1 MRALIVGGYGFA
13 GRHLAHHLVKCGDD
27 VAITYLPEER
37 TDVLASQDPS
47 AKSSSKGAKGAKA
60 KIGNQIALP
69 QSAQT
74 LALDITDKKAVD
86 QIIALLKPDA
96 LYHLAAISSVQEG
109 ESIGNKIF
117 DINFFGTVNLL
128 EAIREHSPQ
137 TRFLFVSSAEVYG
150 EPRPGTLPIVET
162 AELRPQ
168 NAYGVSKAA
177 AELAV
182 FEAHAR
188 HGLHTVRVRPFPHTG
203 PGQADRFALSSFAK
217 QIAEIRLKKAEPSI
231 QVGNLEVKRDYS
243 DVSDVVR
250 AYRDAI
256 ENGKPGEA
264 YNICSGEGKSI
275 SDLLQL
281 LISCAGVEVEIVQD
295 PDRVRAVDVTEV
307 YGSSQKAQRDFGWKP
322 RVEREASMDSLLAY
336 WMEAISA

>member
-13 GRHLAHHLVKCGDD
+13 GRHLAHYLVKCGDD
-27 VAITYLPEER
+27 VAVTYLPEER
-37 TDVLASQDPS
+37 TDVLASQDP
-47 AKSSSKGAKGAKA
+47 KSKLAKGKV
-60 KIGNQIALP
+60 GNRISLP

-96 LYHLAAISSVQEG
+96 VYHLAAISSVQESETAG
-109 ESIGNKIF
+109 QKVF
-117 DINFFGTVNLL
+117 DVNFFGTKNLL
-128 EAIREHSPQ
+128 DAIREHSPAS
-137 TRFLFVSSAEVYG
+137 RFLFVSSAEVYG
-150 EPRPGTLPIVET
+150 EPRPGILPILET

-168 NAYGVSKAA
+168 NAYAVSKAA
-177 AELAV
+177 AEMAV
-182 FEAHAR
+182 FEAYAK

-203 PGQADRFALSSFAK
+203 PGQADRFALSNFAK
-217 QIAEIRLKKAEPSI
+217 QIAEIRLGKAEPSI
-231 QVGNLEVKRDYS
+231 KTGNLEVKRDYS

-264 YNICSGEGKSI
+264 YNISSGEGKSI
-275 SDLLQL
+275 NELLQL
-281 LISCAGVEVEIVQD
+281 LISCSGVEVEVVPD
-295 PDRVRAVDVTEV
+295 PERMRPVDVMEI

-336 WMEAISA
+336 WMESIAG